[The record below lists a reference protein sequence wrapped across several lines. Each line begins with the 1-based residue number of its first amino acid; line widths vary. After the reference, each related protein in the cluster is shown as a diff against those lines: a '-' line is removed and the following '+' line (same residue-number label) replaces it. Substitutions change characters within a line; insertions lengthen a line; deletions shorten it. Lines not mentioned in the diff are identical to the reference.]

1 MKFNF
6 GTGLVIAMG
15 IFMIFILQYVLRVQ
29 FDSRYDNELVTKDYY
44 QQELEIDAKTQRE
57 TKALHLEQPLVI
69 NSSKEGIILDFPKQ
83 MEPSGVKGKIYF
95 YRPSNQ
101 KLDFNR
107 DILVSG
113 STEMIIDKED
123 LVQGRWDV
131 VVEWSYN
138 GQDYRN
144 SEKINFK
151 PF

>member
-29 FDSRYDNELVTKDYY
+29 FDSKYDNELVTKDYY
-44 QQELEIDAKTQRE
+44 QQELQIDAKAQRE
-57 TKALHLEQPLVI
+57 TKALKLEHPLVI
-69 NSSKEGIILDFPKQ
+69 NQSSEGIELDFPQ
-83 MEPSGVKGKIYF
+83 EMEASKLKGKIYF
-95 YRPSNQ
+95 YRPSNE
-101 KLDFNR
+101 KLDFEK
-107 DILVSG
+107 DILVSSNAKMQIG
-113 STEMIIDKED
+113 QQE

-138 GQDYRN
+138 GQEYRN
-144 SEKINFK
+144 SEKINWK